1 MNKTEHRGLKWRVP
15 PDMTRFRQVLNSPAP
30 IFPIALTL
38 IYYDQRIRNEGYY
51 IECKKDAQELSR
63 VAGPLAGISEDAT
76 SRHLDSAGA
85 EVQPG

>member
-38 IYYDQRIRNEGYY
+38 IYYDQRIRKEGYD
-51 IECKKDAQELSR
+51 IERMMEA
-63 VAGPLAGISEDAT
+63 AGLNAIAAPAFA
-76 SRHLDSAGA
+76 RDSMPQALESTKT
-85 EVQPG
+85 EVRPG